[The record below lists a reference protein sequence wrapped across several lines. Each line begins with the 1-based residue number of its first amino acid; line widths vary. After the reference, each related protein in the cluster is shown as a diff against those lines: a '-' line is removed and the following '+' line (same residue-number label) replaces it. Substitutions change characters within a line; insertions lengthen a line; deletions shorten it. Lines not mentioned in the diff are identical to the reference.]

1 MRSVFF
7 ICFCSIFLFG
17 CRKSC
22 PSGFEHQGI
31 FASEIRQYDYCELI
45 LKSLKKNPSA
55 FQKFISIELEGGLI
69 INHANDIVR
78 LIEKIGTA
86 TICEWI
92 EKGEV
97 DKNRLVYVLKAA
109 SIDHSKV
116 ITAKG
121 NLNCD

>member
-1 MRSVFF
+1 M
-7 ICFCSIFLFG
+7 
-17 CRKSC
+17 
-22 PSGFEHQGI
+22 
-31 FASEIRQYDYCELI
+31 I

-121 NLNCD
+121 DLNCD